1 MSLRDRLKRMRDER
15 QAKRPDL
22 MQQLDLQTERLRML
36 RQSEDALDVGD
47 LLPEG
52 ELLGGDGAPFP
63 VYRLLASGPLAL
75 VFYRG
80 AWCPFC
86 SESLLALEE
95 VKGRLNALG
104 YTLAAVSP
112 DRPAL
117 LAEQARDAGL
127 SFPLLSDPRSA
138 FAQLCGLDFAIAP
151 AYVEQYRALGTDLPA
166 RHGDD
171 RWHLPVPG
179 AFLID
184 RDGTVR
190 FAYKNADPTERVEP
204 AELLAAA
211 AALTAQAAEGKA
223 G

>member
-1 MSLRDRLKRMRDER
+1 
-15 QAKRPDL
+15 
-22 MQQLDLQTERLRML
+22 
-36 RQSEDALDVGD
+36 
-47 LLPEG
+47 LPEG
-52 ELLGGDGAPFP
+52 ELLASDGAPIP
-63 VYRLLASGPLAL
+63 VYRLLEQGPLAL

-95 VKGRLNALG
+95 VKGRLGALG

-117 LAEQARDAGL
+117 LAQQARDAGL
-127 SFPLLSDPRSA
+127 TFPLLSDPHHG
-138 FAQLCGLDFAIAP
+138 FAQLCGLEFAIAP
-151 AYVEQYRALGTDLPA
+151 DYVEQYRTLGTDLPA
-166 RHGDD
+166 RHGDED
-171 RWHLPVPG
+171 WHLPIPG

-184 RDGTVR
+184 GAGTVR

-211 AALTAQAAEGKA
+211 EALAVQAADGKA